1 MYGIISGNIKILKKI
16 TKEMLLVGV
25 PSVPMSDV
33 SVDQGR
39 QTHCEGHMAATTWRQ
54 PTLVNSYQIPKSGVK
69 NGTNRNKKEANDGC

>member
-39 QTHCEGHMAATTWRQ
+39 QTHCEGHMAATNYTM
-54 PTLVNSYQIPKSGVK
+54 VNSYQIPKYGVK
-69 NGTNRNKKEANDGC
+69 NGTNRNSNNKVAKDGY